1 MYLSVCLSVCPSVRL
16 SVCPSVRLSVC
27 PSVRLSV
34 NCSNWVVSNK
44 LTNRDCIEYKSPFVC
59 LYYGIHR
66 SGTPPCGQRMERE
79 TQCMRV
85 ISRDWFPVRS
95 KVLSLFDC
103 SNEGRDGPVALPAT
117 KITLSS
123 FFMPH
128 YESNIRTHEF
138 KKQ

>member
-1 MYLSVCLSVCPSVRL
+1 MNPFFDFRL
-16 SVCPSVRLSVC
+16 LFVPLGFPLCFVHYFHYKHRF
-27 PSVRLSV
+27 

-66 SGTPPCGQRMERE
+66 SGTPPCGQRMERQ